1 MAGACSARCQA
12 SAGAYPFDA
21 EIFVWAWSPDELFFY
36 ARVMAKAARHRPR
49 KAGAWTDPATPSASP
64 SPMSIS
70 EQTRWFSEHVHPH
83 EAALR
88 AYLSKRFPALP
99 DHDDLV
105 QETYARL
112 MRVDDPSRL
121 AHPKAFLF
129 TTARNAAIDFFRR
142 RNKFPHDSLGAVE
155 RLTAL
160 PLQGEPTTP
169 VETLERRQRREALT
183 EALRALPE
191 RCREVMLLRY
201 LDGCSGKEI
210 AARLGISVGTVK
222 GHLLKGVRDCARFF
236 EARGLVEAAPSETK
250 EAS

>member
-1 MAGACSARCQA
+1 MST
-12 SAGAYPFDA
+12 A
-21 EIFVWAWSPDELFFY
+21 E
-36 ARVMAKAARHRPR
+36 KA
-49 KAGAWTDPATPSASP
+49 
-64 SPMSIS
+64 
-70 EQTRWFSEHVHPH
+70 RWFSEHVHPH
-83 EAALR
+83 EPALR

-112 MRVDDPSRL
+112 LRVEDPDRL

-129 TTARNAAIDFFRR
+129 TTARNAAIDLFRR
-142 RNKFPHDSLGAVE
+142 RHVHPHESLADHEGLIE
-155 RLTAL
+155 L
-160 PLQGEPTTP
+160 PLLDTPPTA

-210 AARLGISVGTVK
+210 AGRLGISLGTVK
-222 GHLLKGVRDCARFF
+222 GHLLKGVRDCARYF
-236 EARGLVEAAPSETK
+236 EARGLVDAAPDREP
-250 EAS
+250 AP

>member
-1 MAGACSARCQA
+1 MSSA
-12 SAGAYPFDA
+12 
-21 EIFVWAWSPDELFFY
+21 
-36 ARVMAKAARHRPR
+36 
-49 KAGAWTDPATPSASP
+49 
-64 SPMSIS
+64 

-83 EAALR
+83 EPALR

-112 MRVDDPSRL
+112 LRIDDPARL

-129 TTARNAAIDFFRR
+129 TTARNAAIDLFRR
-142 RNKFPHDSLGAVE
+142 RNVHPHESLTDTEG
-155 RLTAL
+155 LIAL
-160 PLQGEPTTP
+160 PLLDTPPTV
-169 VETLERRQRREALT
+169 VETMERRQRRETLT

-210 AARLGISVGTVK
+210 SERLDISLGTVK
-222 GHLLKGVRDCARFF
+222 GLMLKGVRDCARFF
-236 EARGLVEAAPSETK
+236 EARGLVDAAPDMK
-250 EAS
+250 EST